1 MIKDIKLTS
10 FGNFLRRTKLDEIPQ
25 LLNVLFGDMSLVG
38 PRPCLLNQYEL
49 IKNGDKIKFAYLKL
63 PNRVR
68 QNVIAFPN
76 NLPKEMDLHRY
87 IDYNKQ
93 FEKTFIEPLTF
104 ILDAVGWDAE
114 EQATLE
120 AFFV

>member
-1 MIKDIKLTS
+1 MLYKKGCPIHVR
-10 FGNFLRRTKLDEIPQ
+10 G
-25 LLNVLFGDMSLVG
+25 SLVYNNFV
-38 PRPCLLNQYEL
+38 RKNKLINQYEL